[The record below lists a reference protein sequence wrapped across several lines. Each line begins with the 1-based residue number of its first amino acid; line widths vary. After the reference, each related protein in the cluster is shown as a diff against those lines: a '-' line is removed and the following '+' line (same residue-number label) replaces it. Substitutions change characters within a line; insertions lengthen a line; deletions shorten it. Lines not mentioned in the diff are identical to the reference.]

1 MQKTPRRRLNLNM
14 SGSSNDSS
22 SCMEIEFLSGTCENL
37 AACGMDGRES
47 TRVRTPSRTPKR
59 FRSASSPFSSPADQ
73 NKMETSESCMEP
85 PLSPLIGSPSLHGVK
100 RCFKVVRKRRATLQD
115 FGSRA
120 GLKSSSP
127 IRKTPKRSEFIRPK
141 NSDQDYVLQEDN
153 LVSSPD
159 EDSVFSQLAM
169 APIVSSQ
176 YKPTNQMVDLIKRRP
191 TNLPGN
197 DKRPS
202 ALMGRKRDLG
212 ESPVSYRTKRCLS
225 LCSPSMINA
234 RDGFRDRNLLGSRG
248 IRERNRSVNDYNIP
262 QKDLNPDLMDKQD
275 LTGDF
280 KRMLSLPTT
289 TSGKHQDLKYIDG
302 STLVAL
308 CNGMSR
314 NGSKID
320 TTIVDARYPYEFKGG
335 HIKGAVNLFNPEMI
349 EKYFYQ
355 DHVKSTQSQE
365 NKENQT
371 SETDSSH
378 GPVRV
383 IVFHCEFSSERA
395 PAMLRCLRKLD
406 RQRNRYPTL
415 DFPELYLLKD
425 GYKEFFSSQKG
436 NTTGSYLPMLD
447 GKHEKELRH
456 FRKKCKTLPNSK
468 M

>member
-1 MQKTPRRRLNLNM
+1 MTQKTPRRRLNLNM
-14 SGSSNDSS
+14 SGSSNDSN
-22 SCMEIEFLSGTCENL
+22 CMEVEFLSGTCENL
-37 AACGMDGRES
+37 APAGMDGRES
-47 TRVRTPSRTPKR
+47 TRVRTPSNSKNSKR
-59 FRSASSPFSSPADQ
+59 FRSASSPFASPSGSPNIDGCI
-73 NKMETSESCMEP
+73 TESMDP

-100 RCFKVVRKRRATLQD
+100 RCFKVIRKRRATLQD
-115 FGSRA
+115 FGSNRC

-141 NSDQDYVLQEDN
+141 NNLNEQDYVLQEDN

-159 EDSVFSQLAM
+159 CDDPIFTQLGS
-169 APIVSSQ
+169 APIVASI
-176 YKPTNQMVDLIKRRP
+176 PMVDLIKRRP

-197 DKRPS
+197 DRRPS
-202 ALMGRKRDLG
+202 ALMRKRDLG

-234 RDGFRDRNLLGSRG
+234 RDGFRDRNLIGSRG

-262 QKDLNPDLMDKQD
+262 QKDLNPALMDQQD

-302 STLVAL
+302 STLVKL
-308 CNGMSR
+308 RNGEVNR
-314 NGSKID
+314 NGSVID

-349 EKYFYQ
+349 EKHFYQ
-355 DHVKSTQSQE
+355 NLE
-365 NKENQT
+365 NKENSQIP
-371 SETDSSH
+371 
-378 GPVRV
+378 GRVRV
-383 IVFHCEFSSERA
+383 VVFHCEFSSERA

-425 GYKEFFSSQKG
+425 GYKEFFEREKSS
-436 NTTGSYLPMLD
+436 TTGSYLPMLD
-447 GKHEKELRH
+447 GKHTQELRH